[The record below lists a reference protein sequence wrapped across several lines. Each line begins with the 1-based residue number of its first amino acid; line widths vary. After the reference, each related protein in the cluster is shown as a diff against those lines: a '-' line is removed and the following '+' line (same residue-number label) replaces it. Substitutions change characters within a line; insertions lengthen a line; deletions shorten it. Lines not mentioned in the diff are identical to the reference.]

1 MDDDLSQENRI
12 RLIGR
17 LFFQLGGRSYS
28 LGMTSKY
35 SFWVA
40 IWVSIISTSVIIISE
55 LTFSGGFPVGIPW
68 AVFGFLFATSFIAI
82 SSILEGVKRLKSNI
96 FPGLGGILVGAFSL
110 SAWLTLFLDQLPCFL
125 GGQGC

>member
-1 MDDDLSQENRI
+1 MDGDPSQEDRI

-28 LGMTSKY
+28 LVMTSKC

-82 SSILEGVKRLKSNI
+82 SSILEGVKRLKLNI
-96 FPGLGGILVGAFSL
+96 FGGLGGILVGAISL

>member
-1 MDDDLSQENRI
+1 
-12 RLIGR
+12 
-17 LFFQLGGRSYS
+17 
-28 LGMTSKY
+28 MTSKFW
-35 SFWVA
+35 FWVA
-40 IWVSIISTSVIIISE
+40 IWVSSISTSLIFILE
-55 LTFSGGFPVGIPW
+55 LTFSSGFPVGVPW

-96 FPGLGGILVGAFSL
+96 FAGLGGILVGAFSL

>member
-82 SSILEGVKRLKSNI
+82 SSILEGVKRLKLNI
-96 FPGLGGILVGAFSL
+96 FGGLGGILVGAFSL

>member
-1 MDDDLSQENRI
+1 MA
-12 RLIGR
+12 
-17 LFFQLGGRSYS
+17 
-28 LGMTSKY
+28 
-35 SFWVA
+35 FWV
-40 IWVSIISTSVIIISE
+40 SSISTSVIFISE

-68 AVFGFLFATSFIAI
+68 AVYGLLSATSFIAI

-96 FPGLGGILVGAFSL
+96 FAGLGGILVGVFSI

>member
-1 MDDDLSQENRI
+1 MDGDPSQEDRI

-28 LGMTSKY
+28 LVMTSKC

-82 SSILEGVKRLKSNI
+82 SSILEGVKRLKLNI
-96 FPGLGGILVGAFSL
+96 LGGLGGILVGAISL

>member
-1 MDDDLSQENRI
+1 
-12 RLIGR
+12 
-17 LFFQLGGRSYS
+17 
-28 LGMTSKY
+28 MTSKY

-82 SSILEGVKRLKSNI
+82 SSILEGVKRLKLNI
-96 FPGLGGILVGAFSL
+96 LGGLGGILVGAISL